1 MKETLENVF
10 LMGLG
15 ALAMTSERA
24 SELKEELLKKGEEAY
39 KSGKALN
46 EELKHNISEKIK
58 ENVTVVAVNP
68 EMTKED
74 LAKEIEKLSDEDK
87 KDMLNLL
94 KKNKKDVR
102 SKNE

>member
-39 KSGKALN
+39 KNGKALN

-58 ENVTVVAVNP
+58 ENVTVVVNP

-87 KDMLNLL
+87 KEMLNLL
-94 KKNKKDVR
+94 KKNKKDVKA
-102 SKNE
+102 KNE